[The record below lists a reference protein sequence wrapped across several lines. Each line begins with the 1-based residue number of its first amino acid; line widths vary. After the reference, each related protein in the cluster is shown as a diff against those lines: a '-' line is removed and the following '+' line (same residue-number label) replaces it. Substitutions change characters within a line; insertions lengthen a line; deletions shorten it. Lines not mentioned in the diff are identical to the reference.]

1 MLKYIKENTS
11 INKNEVIQTR
21 INIQDNYKKGIFF
34 ILISSITFA
43 LVAVLI
49 KNVEHLPLME
59 MVFFRSIPT
68 MIIFPIIIK
77 RMNIPLFGNNKPI
90 LWFRCFIGVLGI
102 LTVFYTFTIMPLT
115 DAMTLLQLHPLF
127 IFFLSGI
134 FLKEKLSLQ
143 KIPFFLFAFLGGVL
157 VIKPGL
163 RIDMFPAMIAILA
176 AIFMAITHV
185 TLRHL
190 RLTDHPL
197 VIVNYFAYISAFI
210 GLMTLFLQKNF
221 KVPSISDLFFLT
233 LLGLCAVVTQYTLTR
248 AYQMAPANLI
258 SLYAYSQII
267 FASVFGLLF
276 FKEIPDI
283 FSIIGAGCI
292 IISGYLN
299 YRYKSNN

>member
-1 MLKYIKENTS
+1 
-11 INKNEVIQTR
+11 
-21 INIQDNYKKGIFF
+21 
-34 ILISSITFA
+34 
-43 LVAVLI
+43 
-49 KNVEHLPLME
+49 ME

-68 MIIFPIIIK
+68 MIILPVIIK
-77 RMNIPLFGNNKPI
+77 KMNIPLFGNNKPM
-90 LWFRCFIGVLGI
+90 LWFRCFIGVLGM
-102 LTVFYTFTIMPLT
+102 LAVFYTFTIMPLT
-115 DAMTLLQLHPLF
+115 DAMTLLQLHPFF

-134 FLKEKLSLQ
+134 LLKEKLSLR

-163 RIDMFPAMIAILA
+163 RIDMFPAIIAILA
-176 AIFMAITHV
+176 AIFMAMSHV

-221 KVPSISDLFFLT
+221 KVPSISDLFFLI
-233 LLGLCAVVTQYTLTR
+233 LLGLCALISQYTLTR
-248 AYQMAPANLI
+248 AYQMAPANLV
-258 SLYAYSQII
+258 SLYNYSQII

-276 FKEIPDI
+276 FKEIPDML
-283 FSIIGAGCI
+283 SIIGAGCI

>member
-1 MLKYIKENTS
+1 
-11 INKNEVIQTR
+11 
-21 INIQDNYKKGIFF
+21 
-34 ILISSITFA
+34 
-43 LVAVLI
+43 
-49 KNVEHLPLME
+49 ME

-68 MIIFPIIIK
+68 MIILPVIIK
-77 RMNIPLFGNNKPI
+77 KMNIPLFGNNKPM
-90 LWFRCFIGVLGI
+90 LWFRCFIGVLGM
-102 LTVFYTFTIMPLT
+102 LAVFYTFTIMPLT
-115 DAMTLLQLHPLF
+115 DAMTLLQLHPFF

-134 FLKEKLSLQ
+134 LLKEKLSLR

-163 RIDMFPAMIAILA
+163 RIDMFPAIIAILA
-176 AIFMAITHV
+176 AIFMAMSHV

-221 KVPSISDLFFLT
+221 KVPSISDLFFLI
-233 LLGLCAVVTQYTLTR
+233 LLGLCALISQYTLTR
-248 AYQMAPANLI
+248 AYQMAPANLV
-258 SLYAYSQII
+258 SLYNYSQII

-283 FSIIGAGCI
+283 FSIFGASCI